1 MILFDLDGTLAES
14 KSAINTEISAA
25 LARLLKVFEVC
36 VISGG
41 SEKQIVTQVVEKL
54 PFDANL
60 ENLHLMPTCGSKYL
74 KYQTGKWEIVYD
86 FKLEPEV
93 VNEAKTQIKKVAQ
106 DLGLW
111 VEDSFGDIIEDRG
124 SQITFSALGQNAP
137 IALKE
142 DWDRDGS
149 KKELLRRNL
158 SILLPTLEV
167 RKGGSTSI
175 DITAQGMDKAFG
187 VEKLREYGSKE
198 IGELLFIGDRLEFGG
213 NDYPVLKTGIQTK
226 KVLSWEDTLEIIND
240 LLKGRG

>member
-1 MILFDLDGTLAES
+1 M
-14 KSAINTEISAA
+14 
-25 LARLLKVFEVC
+25 
-36 VISGG
+36 
-41 SEKQIVTQVVEKL
+41 
-54 PFDANL
+54 
-60 ENLHLMPTCGSKYL
+60 
-74 KYQTGKWEIVYD
+74 
-86 FKLEPEV
+86 

-158 SILLPTLEV
+158 SILLPNLEV

-187 VEKLREYGSKE
+187 VEKLREYSSKE

-226 KVLSWEDTLEIIND
+226 KVSSWEDTLEIIND

>member
-1 MILFDLDGTLAES
+1 M
-14 KSAINTEISAA
+14 
-25 LARLLKVFEVC
+25 
-36 VISGG
+36 
-41 SEKQIVTQVVEKL
+41 
-54 PFDANL
+54 
-60 ENLHLMPTCGSKYL
+60 
-74 KYQTGKWEIVYD
+74 
-86 FKLEPEV
+86 
-93 VNEAKTQIKKVAQ
+93 
-106 DLGLW
+106 
-111 VEDSFGDIIEDRG
+111 EDSFGDIIEDRG

-158 SILLPTLEV
+158 SILLPNLEV

-187 VEKLREYGSKE
+187 VEKLREYSSKE